1 MRSLRDRCTV
11 GVGPARVFCHASSS
25 YSCYEAERGRE
36 ACAVSQCKGVTSTMA
51 AKPATAYQGLT
62 QVVQN
67 HPASPDDRLWFSG
80 GGSEAPFALKVS
92 EVIEALEANGYKV
105 FLANRV
111 ETICAEYEVRAIA
124 LEYGEPGFPEHVDK
138 YAPRYLAHNIAE
150 ICAAK
155 LAVLELP
162 LDESRRVYP
171 RYSEVDVF
179 IPTKEELERRY
190 LERVI

>member
-1 MRSLRDRCTV
+1 
-11 GVGPARVFCHASSS
+11 
-25 YSCYEAERGRE
+25 
-36 ACAVSQCKGVTSTMA
+36 MA
-51 AKPATAYQGLT
+51 AKPATVYQGLA

-67 HPASPDDRLWFSG
+67 HPALPDGRLWLSG
-80 GGSEAPFALKVS
+80 GGSEAPFAVKVS

-105 FLANRV
+105 FPANQV
-111 ETICAEYEVRAIA
+111 ETIYAEYDVRAIA

-138 YAPRYLAHNIAE
+138 YAPRHLAHNIAE

-190 LERVI
+190 LEHVILNAP